1 MGLYSKVLHDFHLI
15 LKEKEDALKD
25 FLKKRDMPG
34 YAIIVHSLKGNARN
48 VGADDLADEAFEL
61 EKLSKA
67 GQLED
72 VEVRSPILF
81 NLMKNLRKDL
91 KVYLD
96 SEDKKNEKNEK
107 PQEEEKLKISDD
119 EWKSALKE
127 LAGRLDDFD
136 GDSVNEKLKELK
148 KYDRPESD
156 KKMLRLC
163 EKAVKDYA
171 YDVAL
176 EVVNA
181 VL

>member
-1 MGLYSKVLHDFHLI
+1 M
-15 LKEKEDALKD
+15 
-25 FLKKRDMPG
+25 
-34 YAIIVHSLKGNARN
+34 
-48 VGADDLADEAFEL
+48 
-61 EKLSKA
+61 SKA
-67 GQLED
+67 GRLED

-81 NLMKNLRKDL
+81 NMMKTMRNGL
-91 KVYLD
+91 KAYLD
-96 SEDKKNEKNEK
+96 SEDQAEAEAEAAATEGKVAK
-107 PQEEEKLKISDD
+107 KISEAD
-119 EWKSALKE
+119 WIKALKE

-136 GDSVNEKLKELK
+136 GDSVNEKLEELK
-148 KYDRPESD
+148 RYDRPESD

>member
-1 MGLYSKVLHDFHLI
+1 M
-15 LKEKEDALKD
+15 
-25 FLKKRDMPG
+25 
-34 YAIIVHSLKGNARN
+34 
-48 VGADDLADEAFEL
+48 
-61 EKLSKA
+61 
-67 GQLED
+67 
-72 VEVRSPILF
+72 
-81 NLMKNLRKDL
+81 MKNMRNGL
-91 KVYLD
+91 KAYLD
-96 SEDKKNEKNEK
+96 NEAK
-107 PQEEEKLKISDD
+107 EEEESRQPESQEQKTISED
-119 EWKSALKE
+119 EWKKALKE

-136 GDSVNEKLKELK
+136 GDSVNEKLEELK